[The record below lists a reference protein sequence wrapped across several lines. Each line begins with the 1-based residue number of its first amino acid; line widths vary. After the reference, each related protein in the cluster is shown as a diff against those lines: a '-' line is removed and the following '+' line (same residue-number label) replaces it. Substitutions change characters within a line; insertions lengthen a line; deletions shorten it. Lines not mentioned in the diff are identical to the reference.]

1 MSSRLTLAQIDDML
15 ARDEAQLKVYR
26 CAAAEAEADG
36 LDPTHAH
43 GLARFVEER
52 IGVLR
57 RARAIRLARRLAGPA
72 RQQPAHEHRTFSLA
86 SRDAMPAQ

>member
-57 RARAIRLARRLAGPA
+57 RARHPARASTGGTGAAAAGP
-72 RQQPAHEHRTFSLA
+72 
-86 SRDAMPAQ
+86 